1 MQRIQVQTAQNVK
14 IAYDLASIGDRIVA
28 FLIDIILIG
37 FLFMAFTFLMDF
49 INIPLSTT
57 VTLIFIIPF
66 MIYHLLFEIFFNGQS
81 LGKMAMKIKV
91 VMLDG
96 SQPSIGAFIIRWMFR
111 LLEITG
117 TSGSVALVTI
127 LINGKGQRLGDIAA
141 GTTVVKL
148 QMNVAVTRH
157 ELIKQEKSDYM
168 VSFDKVEQ
176 LTDADIAVILES
188 LKIFRNSG
196 NRTPVEA
203 TEQKI
208 KDLLSIE
215 SDLPSVKFLYTIVRD
230 YNHLTSV
237 ME

>member
-37 FLFMAFTFLMDF
+37 FLFMGFTFLMDF

-196 NRTPVEA
+196 NRTPIEA

>member
-37 FLFMAFTFLMDF
+37 FLFMGFTFLMDF
-49 INIPLSTT
+49 INIPLSTA

-196 NRTPVEA
+196 NRTPIEA

>member
-37 FLFMAFTFLMDF
+37 FLFMGFTFLMDF

-57 VTLIFIIPF
+57 VALIFIIPF

-148 QMNVAVTRH
+148 QINVAVTRH
-157 ELIKQEKSDYM
+157 ELIKHEKSDYM

-196 NRTPVEA
+196 NRTPIEA

>member
-37 FLFMAFTFLMDF
+37 FLFMGFTFLMDF
-49 INIPLSTT
+49 INIPLSTA

-148 QMNVAVTRH
+148 QINVAVTRH
-157 ELIKQEKSDYM
+157 ELIKHEKSDYM

-196 NRTPVEA
+196 NRTPIEA